1 LLIIDNN
8 KEIALGQ
15 LAEQTTKNDKVRE
28 LAQMIQKDHGSF
40 VQKLQELTATSAT
53 RGARLDSPQGD
64 LAGQPGRAGIAERAG
79 DTADR
84 VGKAAERVGEA
95 IDRARQDLAGREGQD
110 RQRGERDRD
119 PADRRESRELAD
131 STSRQTVAKPVIANL
146 PGSELLQFCQD
157 VAEECLNSA
166 RKEAQQQS
174 AEEFD
179 KHFVGGQIIAHKGM
193 LAKLQVGERS
203 ASPQL
208 AQLLRDAQGTT
219 KQHLEHA
226 EQLIAELGKGES
238 REGGAVRE
246 RGSLRESAIERRE
259 GAAER
264 RERQEQ

>member
-1 LLIIDNN
+1 
-8 KEIALGQ
+8 
-15 LAEQTTKNDKVRE
+15 
-28 LAQMIQKDHGSF
+28 MIQKDHGNF
-40 VQKLQELTATSAT
+40 VQKLQELSSTSGT
-53 RGARLDSPQGD
+53 RGARLDSQQSD
-64 LAGQPGRAGIAERAG
+64 VAGQPGRAGIAERAADRAG
-79 DTADR
+79 ETADR
-84 VGKAAERVGEA
+84 VGRAAERVGEA
-95 IDRARQDLAGREGQD
+95 IDKARQDLAGREDQD

-119 PADRRESRELAD
+119 QADRRESREGAD
-131 STSRQTVAKPVIANL
+131 ASRYTVARPVISNA

-166 RKEAQQQS
+166 RKDAQQQS
-174 AEEFD
+174 GEEFD

-193 LAKLQVGERS
+193 LDKLRVAERN

-238 REGGAVRE
+238 REGGAARD
-246 RGSLRESAIERRE
+246 RGALREGAIERRE
-259 GAAER
+259 GAQER